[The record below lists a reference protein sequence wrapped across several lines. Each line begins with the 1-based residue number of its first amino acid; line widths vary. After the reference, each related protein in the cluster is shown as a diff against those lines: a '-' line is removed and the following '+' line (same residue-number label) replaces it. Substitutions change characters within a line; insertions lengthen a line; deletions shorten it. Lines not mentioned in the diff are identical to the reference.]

1 MRMVKDEEP
10 KKSRKLF
17 DKIKDSGKDFVEG
30 MKEEIQ
36 TAQTTT
42 KEKTK
47 TYTTKKSE
55 EIRTSVKRR
64 AAETSTAEELYFS
77 TWAWFWAM
85 IFSGFVCLSIF
96 LFSVVNARFFLVG
109 LLALIALPFVVAWC
123 LIHMIPTVKIFG
135 FTIFDRRKLS
145 LRRQLSLGK
154 EIARLFSREF
164 LQESPIIAFFIFAFF
179 VIFIFALLFAFI
191 PT

>member
-1 MRMVKDEEP
+1 MVKDEEP

>member
-1 MRMVKDEEP
+1 MTKDEEP

-17 DKIKDSGKDFVEG
+17 DKIRDSGKDFVEG

-36 TAQTTT
+36 TVQATT
-42 KEKTK
+42 KEKTRD
-47 TYTTKKSE
+47 YTTKKTE
-55 EIRTSVKRR
+55 EIKTTVQRR
-64 AAETSTAEELYFS
+64 AADTSTAEEIYFS

-85 IFSGFVCLSIF
+85 IFSGFACFSIF
-96 LFSVVNARFFLVG
+96 LFGVVNPRFILVG
-109 LLALIALPFVVAWC
+109 LLALIALPFIVIWC
-123 LIHMIPTVKIFG
+123 LIHMVPTIKIFG

-164 LQESPIIAFFIFAFF
+164 LQESPIIAFFIFVFF

-191 PT
+191 PP

>member
-1 MRMVKDEEP
+1 MAKDEKP

-17 DKIKDSGKDFVEG
+17 DKIKDSGKDFVDG
-30 MKEEIQ
+30 VKEEIQ
-36 TAQTTT
+36 TAQVTT
-42 KEKTK
+42 KEKTRE
-47 TYTTKKSE
+47 YTTKKRE
-55 EIRTSVKRR
+55 EIRTTVERR
-64 AAETSTAEELYFS
+64 AADTSTAEDVYFS

-85 IFSGFVCLSIF
+85 IFSAFVCLVIF
-96 LFSVVNARFFLVG
+96 MVGITNPRFFLVG
-109 LLALIALPFVVAWC
+109 VLALIALPFIVIWC
-123 LIHMIPTVKIFG
+123 LIHMVPTIKIFG
-135 FTIFDRRKLS
+135 FTIFDRHRLS

-179 VIFIFALLFAFI
+179 VIFLFSLLFAFL

>member
-1 MRMVKDEEP
+1 MAKDEKP

-17 DKIKDSGKDFVEG
+17 NKIKDSGKDFVDG
-30 MKEEIQ
+30 VREEIQ
-36 TAQTTT
+36 TAQVTT

-47 TYTTKKSE
+47 EYTTKKRE
-55 EIRTSVKRR
+55 GIKTAVERR
-64 AAETSTAEELYFS
+64 VAETSTAEDIYFS

-85 IFSGFVCLSIF
+85 IFSVFVCLTIF
-96 LFSVVNARFFLVG
+96 MVGITNPRFILVG
-109 LLALIALPFVVAWC
+109 ALAMIALPFIVIWC
-123 LIHMIPTVKIFG
+123 LIHMVPTIRIFG
-135 FTIFDRRKLS
+135 FTIFDRRRLS

-179 VIFIFALLFAFI
+179 VIFLFALLFAFLL
-191 PT
+191 